1 LTERELGGKD
11 EIHYVVTDMLDV
23 SPEDFISLFK
33 RRHLTE
39 EFHRDAKQNLGL
51 GKYMGR
57 AHEAINRHWWLVL
70 IACNTLNHQRSGLV
84 SLARMTVGQICD
96 WVEERCES
104 IKWTRTL
111 I

>member
-39 EFHRDAKQNLGL
+39 EFYRDAKQNLGL
-51 GKYMGR
+51 GKYMVRG
-57 AHEAINRHWWLVL
+57 HEAINRHWWLVF
-70 IACNTLNHQRSGLV
+70 IAYNALNHLRSGLV
-84 SLARMTVGQICD
+84 SLARMAICQ
-96 WVEERCES
+96 
-104 IKWTRTL
+104 L
-111 I
+111 